1 MTYQKETEINTM
13 VIDATFW
20 VAVSFIIFF
29 GGLVYLK
36 IPQKINEILN
46 KLILD
51 IKNEIDESEKLRT
64 EAKILLDNA
73 QNKLDTAQSVSN
85 EILEQA
91 KKDSD
96 KLVIDLNNKFHKTSE
111 IKKNLAE
118 NKIGQMK
125 EAAIKE
131 IKDASIQISVDS
143 VKKIITTSVDKSKLD
158 GLFQKNL
165 DETTEELKKINS

>member
-1 MTYQKETEINTM
+1 MTYQKEVEINIMT
-13 VIDATFW
+13 IDATFW
-20 VAVSFIIFF
+20 VAVSFVIFF
-29 GGLVYLK
+29 GGLIYLK

-46 KLILD
+46 KLISD

-73 QNKLDTAQSVSN
+73 QKKLDTAQSTSN

-91 KKDSD
+91 KKDGD
-96 KLVIDLNNKFHKTSE
+96 NIIIELNDKFHKSSE

-118 NKIGQMK
+118 NKISQMK

-131 IKDASIQISVDS
+131 IQDTSIKIAVNS
-143 VKKIITTSVDKSKLD
+143 VKKIISTSVDKSKLD
-158 GLFQKNL
+158 TLFQKNL
-165 DETTEELKKINS
+165 DETKEELKKINS